1 MIYPFYYLRKG
12 KNMSDNKLYYYIKL
26 KADYFD
32 SDEMIILENMP
43 DGYKYSNILLKFILR
58 SLKNEGKLM
67 FNNKIPFTSTMLSQ
81 VTKHSIGDIEKA
93 VRIFEDLNLIEILTN
108 GAIYIN
114 NIQEYIGKSSTEADR
129 KRIYR
134 KRIDADKKQ
143 LGHLSEN
150 CPDIN
155 PPELEI
161 ELELKKELKLE
172 NQKDNFKSLIQ
183 FKNFCIEKYRNK
195 VITNCCPTL
204 LLGNQL
210 KINENGFLESYYDR
224 KKIDISPDKAKKLW
238 KILFENQQVI
248 GLIKDNSIQ
257 KFIGKYIKTQIEN
270 KLTNEL
276 EEFIYQICDFKEE
289 KDKYRLYFKD
299 LTTKLI
305 GKSNNLYSLS
315 DIEKLP
321 FINVEEVYND

>member
-1 MIYPFYYLRKG
+1 
-12 KNMSDNKLYYYIKL
+12 MSDNKQYYYIKL

-32 SDEMIILENMP
+32 SDEMIILESMH

-67 FNNKIPFTSTMLSQ
+67 FNNKIPFNSTMLSQ

-134 KRIDADKKQ
+134 HRINEDKKQ

-161 ELELKKELKLE
+161 ELKLEKELKLKHK
-172 NQKDNFKSLIQ
+172 KDDFKSLLS
-183 FKNFCIEKYRNK
+183 FRNFCIEKYRNK
-195 VITNCCPTL
+195 IITNCCPTL
-204 LLGNQL
+204 ILGNQL
-210 KINENGFLESYYDR
+210 KINENGFLESYYDG
-224 KKIDISPDKAKKLW
+224 KKIDITPDKAKKLW
-238 KILFENQQVI
+238 KILFENQEVI
-248 GLIKDNSIQ
+248 GVIKDSSIQIYIGKFIKTEIINSI
-257 KFIGKYIKTQIEN
+257 
-270 KLTNEL
+270 TNTL
-276 EEFIYQICDFKEE
+276 ERFIYQIHDYKEE
-289 KDKYRLYFKD
+289 KNKYRLYFKD
-299 LTTKLI
+299 VITKQI
-305 GKSNNLYSLS
+305 GKSNKLYILE
-315 DIEKLP
+315 DVEKLP
-321 FINVEEVYND
+321 FINEEDIQNERN

>member
-1 MIYPFYYLRKG
+1 
-12 KNMSDNKLYYYIKL
+12 MSDNKQYYYIKL

-32 SDEMIILENMP
+32 SDEMIILESMH

-67 FNNKIPFTSTMLSQ
+67 FNNKIPFNSTMLSQ

-134 KRIDADKKQ
+134 HRINEDKKQ

-161 ELELKKELKLE
+161 ELKLEKELKLKHK
-172 NQKDNFKSLIQ
+172 KDDFKSLLS
-183 FKNFCIEKYRNK
+183 FRNFCIEKYRNK
-195 VITNCCPTL
+195 IITNCCPTL
-204 LLGNQL
+204 ILGNQL
-210 KINENGFLESYYDR
+210 KINEKGFLESYYDG
-224 KKIDISPDKAKKLW
+224 KKIDITPDKAKKLW
-238 KILFENQQVI
+238 KILFENQEVI
-248 GLIKDNSIQ
+248 GVIKDSSIQ
-257 KFIGKYIKTQIEN
+257 LYIGKFIKTEIIN
-270 KLTNEL
+270 SATNTL
-276 EEFIYQICDFKEE
+276 EKFIYQIDNYKMEE
-289 KDKYRLYFKD
+289 NKYRLYFKD
-299 LTTKLI
+299 IITKQI
-305 GKSNNLYSLS
+305 GKSNKLYNLLN
-315 DIEKLP
+315 
-321 FINVEEVYND
+321 FRT

>member
-1 MIYPFYYLRKG
+1 
-12 KNMSDNKLYYYIKL
+12 MSDNKQYYYIKL

-32 SDEMIILENMP
+32 SDEMIVLESMT

-67 FNNKIPFTSTMLSQ
+67 FNNKIPFNSTMLSQ
-81 VTKHSIGDIEKA
+81 VTKHSVGDIEKA

-134 KRIDADKKQ
+134 HRINEDKKQ

-155 PPELEI
+155 PPELEL
-161 ELELKKELKLE
+161 EQELKKELKLE
-172 NQKDNFKSLIQ
+172 LENKEDKFKSFMQ
-183 FKNFCIEKYRNK
+183 FKDFCIKKYKNQI
-195 VITNCCPTL
+195 ITNCCPTL

-210 KINENGFLESYYDR
+210 KINENGYLESHFEG
-224 KKIDISPDKAKKLW
+224 KKIDINPEKAKKLW
-238 KILFENQQVI
+238 QILFENQEVI
-248 GLIKDNSIQ
+248 GVIKDDSIQ
-257 KFIGKYIKTQIEN
+257 KFIGKFIKARIQN
-270 KLTNEL
+270 KLTNKL
-276 EEFIYQICDFKEE
+276 EEFIYEICDYSEE
-289 KDKYRLYFKD
+289 DNKYRLYFKD
-299 LTTKLI
+299 IITNQI
-305 GKSNNLYSLS
+305 GKGNKLYSIS
-315 DIEKLP
+315 DIEELP
-321 FINVEEVYND
+321 FVDEEDIKNDK

>member
-1 MIYPFYYLRKG
+1 
-12 KNMSDNKLYYYIKL
+12 MSDNKQYYYIKL

-32 SDEMIILENMP
+32 SDEMIVLESMP

-67 FNNKIPFTSTMLSQ
+67 FNNKIPFNSTMLSQ
-81 VTKHSIGDIEKA
+81 VTKHSVGDIEKA

-134 KRIDADKKQ
+134 HRINEDKKQ

-161 ELELKKELKLE
+161 ELKLEKELKLKHK
-172 NQKDNFKSLIQ
+172 KDDFKSLLS

-195 VITNCCPTL
+195 IITNCCPTL
-204 LLGNQL
+204 IFGNQL
-210 KINENGFLESYYDR
+210 KINEKGFLESYYDD
-224 KKIDISPDKAKKLW
+224 KKIDITPDKAKKLW
-238 KILFENQQVI
+238 KILFENQEVI
-248 GLIKDNSIQ
+248 GLIKDSSIQ
-257 KFIGKYIKTQIEN
+257 LYIGKFIKTEIIN
-270 KLTNEL
+270 SATNTL
-276 EEFIYQICDFKEE
+276 EKFIYQIHNYKEE
-289 KDKYRLYFKD
+289 ENKYRLYFKD
-299 LTTKLI
+299 IITKQI
-305 GKSNNLYSLS
+305 GKSNKLYNFLN
-315 DIEKLP
+315 
-321 FINVEEVYND
+321 FRT

>member
-1 MIYPFYYLRKG
+1 
-12 KNMSDNKLYYYIKL
+12 MSDNKQYYYIKL

-32 SDEMIILENMP
+32 SDEMIILESMP

-67 FNNKIPFTSTMLSQ
+67 FNNKIPFNSTMLSQ
-81 VTKHSIGDIEKA
+81 VTKHSVGDIEKA
-93 VRIFEDLNLIEILTN
+93 VRIFEDLHLIEILTN

-134 KRIDADKKQ
+134 HRINEDKKQ

-155 PPELEI
+155 PPELE
-161 ELELKKELKLE
+161 LKLDLKLKKELKLK
-172 NQKDNFKSLIQ
+172 NKQKQFKNLLE
-183 FKNFCIEKYRNK
+183 FKNFCIEKYKNK
-195 VITNCCPTL
+195 ILTNCCPSL

-210 KINENGFLESYYDR
+210 KINDNGYLESYFEG
-224 KKIDISPDKAKKLW
+224 KKIDIPPEKAKKLW
-238 KILFENQQVI
+238 QILYENQEVI
-248 GLIKDNSIQ
+248 GAIKDDSIQ
-257 KFIGKYIKTQIEN
+257 KFIGKYIKIESEH
-270 KLTNEL
+270 KLTKKIEK
-276 EEFIYQICDFKEE
+276 ITYQIHDYNLENE
-289 KDKYRLYFKD
+289 NKYRLYFKD
-299 LTTKLI
+299 VLTKQI
-305 GKSNNLYSLS
+305 GKSNKLYDLV

-321 FINVEEVYND
+321 YIDIEDKL